1 VKTADDV
8 EQALEKAMGIAGIEG
23 VLIVE
28 DDRVALAGDLPPLVR
43 SADPSFAGKAFHS
56 Q

>member
-1 VKTADDV
+1 VKIAGDV
-8 EQALEKAMGIAGIEG
+8 ERALERAMGIAGIGG
-23 VLIVE
+23 VLIVK

-43 SADPSFAGKAFHS
+43 SADPAFAGKTFHS